1 MKKITVLLILLC
13 TLNAYSQQSKSS
25 TSKSSTSKSSTS
37 KSSTSKPLNINCT
50 DFIDNPEKFIGKK
63 VIFSV
68 SYSSYNN
75 GGLGL
80 RESDSNYE
88 GMLPFS
94 EFGIS
99 PVEGYHLRR
108 LDCDGTFIIQIPTEI
123 HSKLPNVKDGY
134 IAILGIVTGRKRITL
149 LNAVRN

>member
-1 MKKITVLLILLC
+1 MKKITILLMLLC
-13 TLNAYSQQSKSS
+13 TLNAYSQKAKPGTNKSS
-25 TSKSSTSKSSTS
+25 S
-37 KSSTSKPLNINCT
+37 SKPLNINCT

-63 VIFSV
+63 VVFLV
-68 SYSSYNN
+68 SYSSFNN

-80 RESDSNYE
+80 RESDNNYE
-88 GMLPFS
+88 SMLPYA
-94 EFGIS
+94 EFNVS

-123 HSKLPNVKDGY
+123 HSRLPNVKDGY
-134 IAILGIVTGRKRITL
+134 ITILGIVTGRKRITL